1 MKKTVFSKIFST
13 IAIMTM
19 VFAMVPFQT
28 AHATGSEN
36 VVGYAFSD
44 MPDGS
49 DQNKPCTGID
59 PADTNNEH
67 CGRGLGWISLNSIN
81 HAGSINYGVNLN
93 RTTGNFEGN
102 GYAEYGGW
110 VKFNPSGPFPSGPGT
125 VASGAK
131 VDPVCLAD
139 VTKTCKVTGWIRF
152 IAAKDEDTN
161 TAGWQGWD
169 GWVSLSGTGYGLELD
184 KPDTNGV
191 RKFIAGGDHY
201 AWGSW
206 IVGWV
211 DFSNASVIQDMCL
224 DIDGVQ
230 TSVPADRERDV
241 FGNCPPKIDHCP
253 TTIVTNPDH
262 PKYNQNDPKTIG
274 TQSQDDI
281 ANMGY
286 SVNPPLPALNAK
298 CGIFDC
304 TIKGYPQYNGSATI
318 SDNSLCQ
325 CPAGK
330 TFVDGQCKGDISTPG
345 SDICPSTIPYGGTTY
360 DPKTVGDQTQSDID
374 AIGYEVVGGKCGI
387 FGCKDPKATNYST
400 IATIGN
406 NSCTYDV
413 CPNGSAP
420 VNGRCPGDICRDGV
434 DQYSNELIDQEDPR
448 ECPTK
453 GPKQPVYCETGGRNC
468 PTGGTVQP

>member
-13 IAIMTM
+13 VAIMTM

-59 PADTNNEH
+59 PTDANNEH

-81 HAGSINYGVNLN
+81 HPGTINYGVNLN

-131 VDPVCLAD
+131 VDPDCLSD
-139 VTKTCKVTGWIRF
+139 ETRTCKVTGWIRF
-152 IAAKDEDTN
+152 ISGSST
-161 TAGWQGWD
+161 GWD

-191 RKFIAGGDHY
+191 RKFLTGKY
-201 AWGSW
+201 AWGAW

-211 DFSNASVIQDMCL
+211 DFTYASVKGVDMCPNIP
-224 DIDGVQ
+224 DVQ
-230 TSVPADRERDV
+230 TSVPAGTILDV
-241 FGNCPPKIDHCP
+241 DGNCPPPRDECL
-253 TTIVTNPDH
+253 TTNIQVSGNPLNGQ
-262 PKYNQNDPKTIG
+262 PDPKTLG
-274 TQSQDDI
+274 VQTVLPT
-281 ANMGY
+281 GY
-286 SVNPPLPALNAK
+286 SVNGTQ
-298 CGIFDC
+298 CGIWAC
-304 TIKGYPQYNGSATI
+304 TIKGYPQYNAGATI

-325 CPAGK
+325 CPPGK
-330 TFVDGQCKGDISTPG
+330 TFVDGQCKGDISNPG

-434 DQYSNELIDQEDPR
+434 DQYSNGLIDQEDPR
-448 ECPTK
+448 ECPVK
-453 GPKQPVYCETGGRNC
+453 GPKIPVYCETGGRNC

>member
-13 IAIMTM
+13 VAIMTM

-44 MPDGS
+44 MPDDS

-81 HAGSINYGVNLN
+81 HPGTINYGVNLN

-131 VDPVCLAD
+131 VDPDCLSD
-139 VTKTCKVTGWIRF
+139 ETRTCKVTGWIRF
-152 IAAKDEDTN
+152 ISGSGT
-161 TAGWQGWD
+161 GWD

-184 KPDTNGV
+184 KPDANGV
-191 RKFIAGGDHY
+191 RKFIGGGDHY

-224 DIDGVQ
+224 NIPGIQ
-230 TSVPADRERDV
+230 TSVPDGYYRDTE
-241 FGNCPPKIDHCP
+241 GNCFKPEIDICP
-253 TTIVTNPDH
+253 STMVTNPDH
-262 PKYNQNDPKTIG
+262 PKYNQIDPKTAG
-274 TQSQDDI
+274 FEQVLPNTPSL
-281 ANMGY
+281 Y
-286 SVNPPLPALNAK
+286 SVKPPLPAADAK
-298 CGIFDC
+298 CGIWAC
-304 TIKGYPQYNGSATI
+304 TIKGYPQYNAGATI

-325 CPAGK
+325 CPPGK
-330 TFVDGQCKGDISTPG
+330 TFVDGQCKGDII
-345 SDICPSTIPYGGTTY
+345 SDPSDVCPSTIPYSGTTY

-374 AIGYEVVGGKCGI
+374 AMGYEVRGNMCGI
-387 FGCKDPKATNYST
+387 WGCKDPYANTVSSS
-400 IATIGN
+400 ATIHDGTMCQYN
-406 NSCTYDV
+406 PGVEICFNGQDDDGDGSVDEG
-413 CPNGSAP
+413 CPK
-420 VNGRCPGDICRDGV
+420 R
-434 DQYSNELIDQEDPR
+434 
-448 ECPTK
+448 

>member
-19 VFAMVPFQT
+19 IFAMVPFQT

-81 HAGSINYGVNLN
+81 HPGTINYGVNLN

-110 VKFNPSGPFPSGPGT
+110 VTFNPAGPFPSGPGT

-131 VDPVCLAD
+131 VDPDCLSD
-139 VTKTCKVTGWIRF
+139 ETRTCKVTGWIRF

-191 RKFIAGGDHY
+191 RKFLAGGDHY

-241 FGNCPPKIDHCP
+241 FGNCPPKRDYCP
-253 TTIVTNPDH
+253 TTIITNPNH

-274 TQSQDDI
+274 IQSEQDTV
-281 ANMGY
+281 NMGY
-286 SVNPPLPALNAK
+286 SVNPPLPA
-298 CGIFDC
+298 
-304 TIKGYPQYNGSATI
+304 
-318 SDNSLCQ
+318 
-325 CPAGK
+325 
-330 TFVDGQCKGDISTPG
+330 
-345 SDICPSTIPYGGTTY
+345 
-360 DPKTVGDQTQSDID
+360 
-374 AIGYEVVGGKCGI
+374 
-387 FGCKDPKATNYST
+387 
-400 IATIGN
+400 
-406 NSCTYDV
+406 
-413 CPNGSAP
+413 
-420 VNGRCPGDICRDGV
+420 
-434 DQYSNELIDQEDPR
+434 
-448 ECPTK
+448 
-453 GPKQPVYCETGGRNC
+453 
-468 PTGGTVQP
+468 

>member
-13 IAIMTM
+13 VAIMTM

-44 MPDGS
+44 MPDDS

-81 HAGSINYGVNLN
+81 HPGTINYGVNLN

-110 VKFNPSGPFPSGPGT
+110 VKFNPTGPFPSGPGT

-139 VTKTCKVTGWIRF
+139 VTRTCKVTGWIRF

-191 RKFIAGGDHY
+191 RKFLSGSDHY

-224 DIDGVQ
+224 DMDGIQ
-230 TSVPADRERDV
+230 TSVPVDRERDV

-304 TIKGYPQYNGSATI
+304 TIKEVNTY
-318 SDNSLCQ
+318 
-325 CPAGK
+325 
-330 TFVDGQCKGDISTPG
+330 GQL
-345 SDICPSTIPYGGTTY
+345 
-360 DPKTVGDQTQSDID
+360 VTQS
-374 AIGYEVVGGKCGI
+374 AVEEVFEVG
-387 FGCKDPKATNYST
+387 
-400 IATIGN
+400 
-406 NSCTYDV
+406 
-413 CPNGSAP
+413 
-420 VNGRCPGDICRDGV
+420 
-434 DQYSNELIDQEDPR
+434 E
-448 ECPTK
+448 
-453 GPKQPVYCETGGRNC
+453 
-468 PTGGTVQP
+468 VQWII

>member
-13 IAIMTM
+13 VAIMTM

-81 HAGSINYGVNLN
+81 HPGTINYGVNLN

-125 VASGAK
+125 IASGAK

-139 VTKTCKVTGWIRF
+139 ATRTCKVTGWIRF
-152 IAAKDEDTN
+152 ISGTS
-161 TAGWQGWD
+161 TGWD
-169 GWVSLSGTGYGLELD
+169 GWVSMSGTGYGLELD
-184 KPDTNGV
+184 KPDANGV
-191 RKFIAGGDHY
+191 RKFMTGKY

-211 DFSNASVIQDMCL
+211 DFSYASVIQDMCL
-224 DIDGVQ
+224 DIDDVQ
-230 TSVPADRERDV
+230 TSVPADRNRDV
-241 FGNCPPKIDHCP
+241 FGNCPPKEDICK
-253 TTIVTNPDH
+253 TTYFNIIPSDPRNGTP
-262 PKYNQNDPKTIG
+262 DPKT
-274 TQSQDDI
+274 TPPYQDTLPP
-281 ANMGY
+281 GY
-286 SVNPPLPALNAK
+286 TISPDSSK
-298 CGIFDC
+298 CGIWAC
-304 TIKGYPQYNGSATI
+304 TIKGYPQYNPAATI

-325 CPAGK
+325 CPVGK
-330 TFVDGQCKGDISTPG
+330 TFIDGQCKTSDP
-345 SDICPSTIPYGGTTY
+345 DICPSTIPYGGTTY
-360 DPKTVGDQTQSDID
+360 DPKTTPLGQTQSDID
-374 AIGYEVVGGKCGI
+374 AMGYKVRGNQCGI
-387 FGCKDPKATNYST
+387 WGCKDPKADNYSSTAT
-400 IATIGN
+400 IAD
-406 NSCTYDV
+406 NSCTYIS
-413 CPNGSAP
+413 CPPNNTPP
-420 VNGRCPGDICRDGV
+420 VNGHCPGDICRDGI
-434 DQYSNELIDQEDPR
+434 DQFNNNLKDQEDPK

-453 GPKQPVYCETGGRNC
+453 GPKQPFYVETGGR
-468 PTGGTVQP
+468 PSAQP